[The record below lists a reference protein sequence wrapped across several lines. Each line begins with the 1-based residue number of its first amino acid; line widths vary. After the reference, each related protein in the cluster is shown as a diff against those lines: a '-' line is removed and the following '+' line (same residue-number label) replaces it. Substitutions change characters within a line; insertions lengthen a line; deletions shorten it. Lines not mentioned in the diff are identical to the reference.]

1 MDDRPVG
8 GSARWEV
15 LWIHYETEELRVH
28 HRDTVPAT
36 AARGVVV
43 AVLASGRVPPMQTLL
58 LGNPAGGVQSLLQRF
73 WGTVVQHDA
82 TTYWILF
89 INDRCIVFRPAG
101 LPGAGPA

>member
-1 MDDRPVG
+1 
-8 GSARWEV
+8 V